1 MKQAHTITATSPEG
15 KVMQFNCPTLREAQ
29 ELADV
34 MKADGFTSVQIDDGP
49 AFAVYSLINHS
60 TEAEIFGVLDSDGF
74 DALGEGFDT
83 REEAQKVADELNAQ
97 Q

>member
-34 MKADGFTSVQIDDGP
+34 MKADGFTAVQIDRPG
-49 AFAVYSLINHS
+49 AFVVYSLIDHS
-60 TEAEIFGVLDSDGF
+60 TGNEIFGVLVDGF
-74 DALGEGFDT
+74 DALGEGFET
-83 REEAQKVADELNAQ
+83 LEEAQKVADEMNAQ